1 MNEVY
6 LFINPL
12 EQSFIQLAP
21 YFAYF
26 RHIYHENSRLQV
38 VPLVNLQVIRSYLQT
53 RQNPLALQVQNET
66 LQQAYQLALDFK
78 AAQLQGKKCARQF
91 LLQMQAQMSEG
102 YSVEL
107 ANQVFQEMDADFEMF
122 AEDRESALCKRLFR
136 QDQQLACEMKVK
148 NVDTLTWFNYQYD
161 QKYGYLIEGLENIK
175 NLPKFIQPEK
185 SGKMTF
191 LDLRAYK

>member
-26 RHIYHENSRLQV
+26 RHIYHESSRLQV
-38 VPLVNLQVIRSYLQT
+38 VPLVNLQVIRD
-53 RQNPLALQVQNET
+53 
-66 LQQAYQLALDFK
+66 LQQT
-78 AAQLQGKKCARQF
+78 
-91 LLQMQAQMSEG
+91 
-102 YSVEL
+102 
-107 ANQVFQEMDADFEMF
+107 FQSQHPSLE
-122 AEDRESALCKRLFR
+122 RLFR

-148 NVDTLTWFNYQYD
+148 NVDTSTWFNYQYD